1 MKKYQYALFDLDGT
15 LTDSANGIIN
25 SVSYALSKFGI
36 DTVDRSQLKCFIG
49 PPLIDS
55 FETFCGFP
63 HDKADKAVEY
73 YREYFKDTGIFEN
86 SLYQGIPE
94 LLKSLSDEE
103 ITLIVATSKPE
114 IFAKKIAAHFDIEK
128 YFSSI
133 IGATMDGTLSAKKDI
148 IAHALK
154 THGIA
159 DKSSVIMIG
168 DRHHDIEGAVANEID
183 SIGVLYGYGSLDEL
197 VSSGAT
203 YTVNT
208 PDEIKDILIN

>member
-36 DTVDRSQLKCFIG
+36 NTVDRSQLKCFIG

-55 FETFCGFP
+55 FESFCGFS
-63 HDKADKAVEY
+63 HDKAAKAVEY

-94 LLKSLSDEE
+94 LLKTLYDEG
-103 ITLIVATSKPE
+103 ITLIIATSKPE
-114 IFAKKIAAHFDIEK
+114 IFAKRIAAHFDIEK

-133 IGATMDGTLSAKKDI
+133 IGATMDGTLSAKEDI
-148 IAHALK
+148 ISHVLK
-154 THGIA
+154 TQGIV
-159 DKSSVIMIG
+159 DKSSAIMIG
-168 DRHHDIEGAVANEID
+168 DRHHDIEGAVTNGIA

-203 YTVNT
+203 YTVDN
-208 PDEIKDILIN
+208 PNSIKNILIS